1 MHDPSDSEPLPSVAR
16 IVADAAPELLGAGV
30 GGALQLAGSDPAS
43 STLAASAVLV
53 ALRLDRANWEHA
65 VGRAARTI
73 TLAAEQVGSEELL
86 EQRATTNAHR
96 RELTA
101 RVLRAAARTPLE
113 DKLPALATVLASGI
127 DPDGRVDEA
136 LVLVDALDDLEA
148 PHVQVLQFLTQD
160 APDED
165 PARRGFGWLIEQ
177 AVDALPGYALV
188 MPAILSTL
196 ARHGLGRELG
206 MYGGVNRLA
215 ITDLG
220 RRCLDLLSP
229 QSTID

>member
-1 MHDPSDSEPLPSVAR
+1 MPHDDSDPPPSLAR
-16 IVADAAPELLGAGV
+16 IVAEAAPELLGAGV
-30 GGALQLAGSDPAS
+30 GGALQLAGADPAS

-53 ALRLDRANWEHA
+53 ALRLDRANWQHA
-65 VGRAARTI
+65 IGRAARTV
-73 TLAAEQVGSEELL
+73 TLAAEQMGSEEL
-86 EQRATTNAHR
+86 ERRASADEHH

-113 DKLPALATVLASGI
+113 DKLQALAKVLASGL

-136 LVLVDALDDLEA
+136 LVLVAALDDLEA
-148 PHVQVLQFLTQD
+148 PHVQVLRLLTND
-160 APDED
+160 SPDED
-165 PARRGFGWLIEQ
+165 PEHRGFGWLIEQ
-177 AVDALPGYALV
+177 TVDALPGYALV

-196 ARHGLGRELG
+196 SRHGLGRELG

-220 RRCLDLLSP
+220 RRCLDLLSSG
-229 QSTID
+229 STID